1 MQLTSN
7 YERNILGWAM
17 VSDSPERYLDQIG
30 EGDFVEPVHAKI
42 FDSIIDCISHGITPD
57 AVNVSSSLQK
67 FGVLDQVGGRSYVN
81 ELMTSC
87 EARAWNIDQLVKDFL
102 RQGKYINTSRAV
114 RAATAQLAEN
124 YDIDDVIRQLQNQ
137 IDLLTSNRK
146 EIQEMSYFQCLNK
159 AWEKSKSDHEKNK
172 KPFTPS
178 GLLELDDII
187 GGFRPGELVTLGGR
201 PAMGKSATAWHFAM
215 ASAQQGPTLLCSYE
229 MPLYQWGYRGIANLA
244 GVSYRKIEEYKDL
257 SYPERQNIE
266 KALANAGNLP
276 MYLANTLGYDVNQLS
291 NLIRRYHKEHGG
303 LSAVYIDHL
312 RLIKKTSGG
321 SDIRAYQIE
330 EITATLKQL
339 AIELDCPII
348 LLCQLNRDCE
358 KRQNKRPVLSDLKDS
373 GAIEE
378 DSAVVIFLYRE
389 EYYDPDT
396 PKRGELELIVAKNRS
411 GALGTAECLFR
422 GSTVQILGKAS

>member
-42 FDSIIDCISHGITPD
+42 FDSIIDCISHGLTPD

-102 RQGKYINTSRAV
+102 RQGKYISTRRAV
-114 RAATAQLAEN
+114 MTATAQLAESH
-124 YDIDDVIRQLQNQ
+124 DIDDVIKQLQYQ
-137 IDLLTSNRK
+137 IDSLTSNRK
-146 EIQEMSYFQCLNK
+146 EIQEQSYFQCLTR
-159 AWEKSKSDHEKNK
+159 AWEKSKSDHEKGK
-172 KPFTPS
+172 KPFTQT

-187 GGFRPGELVTLGGR
+187 GGFRPGELVTLAGR
-201 PAMGKSATAWHFAM
+201 PAMGKSALAWHLST
-215 ASAQQGPTLLCSYE
+215 ASAKSGTTLLCSYE
-229 MPLYQWGYRGIANLA
+229 MPLYQWGFRGIANLA
-244 GVSYRKIEEYKDL
+244 GIPYRKIEEYKDL

-266 KALANAGNLP
+266 KVLANAGDLP
-276 MYLANTLGYDVNQLS
+276 MYLANCLGYDVNQLC
-291 NLIRRYHKEHGG
+291 NLIRRYHKDHGG

-312 RLIKKTSGG
+312 RLIKKTAHG

-330 EITATLKQL
+330 EITSALKQL

-348 LLCQLNRDCE
+348 LLSQLNRDCE
-358 KRQNKRPVLSDLKDS
+358 KRQDKRPVLSDLKDS

-389 EYYDPDT
+389 EYYNPDT
-396 PKRGELELIVAKNRS
+396 QKKGELELIVAKNRS
-411 GALGTAECLFR
+411 GPLGVAECLFR